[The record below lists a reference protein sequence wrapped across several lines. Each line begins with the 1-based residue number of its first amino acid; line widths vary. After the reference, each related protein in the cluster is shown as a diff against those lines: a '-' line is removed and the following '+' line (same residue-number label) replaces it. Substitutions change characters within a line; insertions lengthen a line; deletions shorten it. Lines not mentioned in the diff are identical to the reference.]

1 MSKYMVF
8 VQDTFAG
15 INVTDKALQR
25 KSTELMLKYDGRCI
39 DAFDKGAQLQFP
51 TYSKAINFVRDNNK
65 LMKMN
70 VSTYDGLRAPR

>member
-25 KSTELMLKYDGRCI
+25 KSTELMLKYDGSSECI
-39 DAFDKGAQLQFP
+39 IQMEKPKTIIKPIDRRLIQPNVDA
-51 TYSKAINFVRDNNK
+51 
-65 LMKMN
+65 
-70 VSTYDGLRAPR
+70 